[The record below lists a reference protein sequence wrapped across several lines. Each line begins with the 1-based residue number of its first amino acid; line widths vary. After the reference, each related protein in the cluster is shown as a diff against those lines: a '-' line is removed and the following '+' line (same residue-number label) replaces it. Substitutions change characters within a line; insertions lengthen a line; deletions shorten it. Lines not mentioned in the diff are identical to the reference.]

1 MSSEKEVTLKDA
13 KTMAYAN
20 AYGVLAALENLCDID
35 EGAKKICSKI
45 KKPVGLCFDVKNGPC
60 VTLEF
65 SKNGCRFIEG
75 DTNCTCKMSF
85 GSPAKFNNLIDNSKP
100 GRPSKNPAQVL
111 KFLLG
116 PFTKLTNILEKYLRP
131 SKQDLKNKEFFER
144 STILTMY
151 VIGGTI
157 CAVGNNDKISKLSA
171 SAIVDGD
178 ILMGIKDKVYVTVNC
193 NKHHLT
199 LKKESCDN
207 PRSIMVF
214 NSIELANKLFNG
226 EASAIAELCAGNIYM
241 SGMLNMVDNVNRILD
256 RVAIYLA

>member
-1 MSSEKEVTLKDA
+1 MKDA
-13 KTMAYAN
+13 KTLAFAN

-35 EGAKKICSKI
+35 EDAKKICSKI

-60 VTLEF
+60 ITLEF
-65 SKNGCRFIEG
+65 SKEGCKFYEG
-75 DTNCTCKMSF
+75 DENCTCKMSF
-85 GSPAKFNNLIDNSKP
+85 ASPDKFNNLIDNSKP

-131 SKQDLKNKEFFER
+131 NKKDLKNKEFFER

-151 VIGGTI
+151 VIGGAI

-171 SAIVDGD
+171 SYILDGD
-178 ILMGIKDKVYVTVNC
+178 ILMGITDKVYVTVTCKNH
-193 NKHHLT
+193 KLT
-199 LKKESCDN
+199 LTKNACDN
-207 PRSIMVF
+207 PRAIMEF
-214 NSIELANKLFNG
+214 KTIELANKLFNG
-226 EASAIAELCAGNIYM
+226 EASAVAELCAGNIYM
-241 SGMLNMVDNVNRILD
+241 SGMLNMVDNINRILD